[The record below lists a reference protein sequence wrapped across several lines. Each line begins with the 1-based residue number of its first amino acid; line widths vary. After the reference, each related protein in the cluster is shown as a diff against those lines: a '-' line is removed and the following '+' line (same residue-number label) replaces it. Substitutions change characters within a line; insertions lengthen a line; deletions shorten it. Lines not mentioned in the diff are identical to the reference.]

1 MMITD
6 PETRL
11 YDALYIQALKERVDI
26 SPKVRY
32 VFSLTTEDLLK
43 FTALNTPDGYHALQK
58 VLSNKALFDVDN
70 QRIVCRDVSQLQ
82 RPRNLLLR
90 YLDRD
95 LQQKLG
101 SVFRDNRAL

>member
-1 MMITD
+1 
-6 PETRL
+6 
-11 YDALYIQALKERVDI
+11 
-26 SPKVRY
+26 
-32 VFSLTTEDLLK
+32 
-43 FTALNTPDGYHALQK
+43 
-58 VLSNKALFDVDN
+58 
-70 QRIVCRDVSQLQ
+70 LQ